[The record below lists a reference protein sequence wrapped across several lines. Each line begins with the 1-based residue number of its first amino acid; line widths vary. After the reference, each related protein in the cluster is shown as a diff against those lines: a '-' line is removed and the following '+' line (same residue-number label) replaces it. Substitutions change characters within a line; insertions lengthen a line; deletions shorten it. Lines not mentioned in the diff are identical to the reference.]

1 MKTWDDL
8 TLAELWQEEEIS
20 HAASL
25 YYEEQ
30 YRDSKGDPGSGF
42 YEFRDLS
49 VEAHDRWVHA
59 QYLLQAVA
67 SLIRGW

>member
-1 MKTWDDL
+1 MNWNDL
-8 TLAELWQEEEIS
+8 TLAELWQVEEENYE
-20 HAASL
+20 AFL
-25 YYEEQ
+25 YYDKLSRE
-30 YRDSKGDPGSGF
+30 SKGDPGSGF